1 MFRSRFH
8 RRRGF
13 TLIELLVVIAII
25 GILAILLLPAL
36 GRARDRA
43 HRVVCLNNVRQL
55 MLGWTLYHVD
65 NNGSLS
71 PHARGISAGQHQ
83 FNPGWV
89 SGWMGYRGR
98 AEWNE
103 QKTNV
108 AYMLAPGP
116 GKITPYVQAA
126 PTYRC
131 PADRSGMTRQV
142 DKAPHRIRSYAMNY
156 AIGGHFLNDT
166 EYILSFHKI
175 TDYYRFS
182 PSTAWVFIEQ
192 HPWTLDDG
200 SFEVYWP
207 GSGFAANWSD
217 FPGVRHGRTAPVGFV
232 DGHVE
237 LRKWVE
243 ETTVPKLTVN
253 GGVPEVVRVPHS
265 VDFQWLHDRTTTFGS
280 NPR

>member
-25 GILAILLLPAL
+25 GILASLLLPAL

-142 DKAPHRIRSYAMNY
+142 EQPHHHFRHQPPVSLGNPSQRECDPDFEGLWE
-156 AIGGHFLNDT
+156 IGWPAWRAGVVARH
-166 EYILSFHKI
+166 S
-175 TDYYRFS
+175 
-182 PSTAWVFIEQ
+182 STLCCTCNRKSSV
-192 HPWTLDDG
+192 PTL
-200 SFEVYWP
+200 P
-207 GSGFAANWSD
+207 G
-217 FPGVRHGRTAPVGFV
+217 
-232 DGHVE
+232 
-237 LRKWVE
+237 
-243 ETTVPKLTVN
+243 
-253 GGVPEVVRVPHS
+253 
-265 VDFQWLHDRTTTFGS
+265 
-280 NPR
+280 